1 MKLRA
6 LRLGLLG
13 LAALPLLA
21 GSPAPALLPS
31 ADLARILDEHW
42 QLKIEDDLESRL
54 QLGLP
59 LTRLPDVS
67 AAGNQKAAAEARRIL
82 ERLERVDPARLSHE
96 EWISRELAM
105 WSCRQTVA
113 LEPHFLLL
121 PQLTVGSLPLRSVHV
136 ALATVP
142 LRGRADLDNYLGL
155 VRQYPGLIRQL
166 RSNLEAQRKA
176 GILPPRDVIDVTAPI
191 LRSFARKPEEG
202 ALWVADD
209 RLAAA
214 RGEGADVAAFQAAIR
229 RLVTAEVNPA
239 LEELAGAL
247 EALKPAAPQR
257 TGIGQYPGG
266 AAAYRTLVRFHTSL
280 DITPEEVH
288 RRGLDEVARIAA
300 RMAETRAKLGFKGTR
315 EEFHRLIRTDGRFLA
330 KSPED
335 VADRL
340 MRPVRRIEPLISR
353 YFLRLPR
360 APYGVKRLDP
370 SLEGGTLTFG
380 YYQVPTPADPRGYY
394 FFNGSQLDQ
403 RPLINA
409 AALTYHELVP
419 GHHFQINLQLE
430 NASLPTFRRLQ
441 FHNAFVEGWG
451 EYASELGIEMGLY
464 EDPYDFYGRLGM
476 DMFLATRLVV
486 DTGMNHLGWPRE
498 KAVTYMLEH
507 ILESET
513 QIRSETLRYSADMPG
528 QALAY
533 KMGSFKLQEL
543 RRRAERELGAR
554 FDLRRFHEAVLGSG
568 SMPLTVL
575 EKHVD
580 WWIGEEK
587 KRG

>member
-1 MKLRA
+1 MKPRA
-6 LRLGLLG
+6 LRLALLG

-21 GSPAPALLPS
+21 GSPAPAPLPS
-31 ADLARILDEHW
+31 ADLARILDDYW
-42 QLKIEDDLESRL
+42 QLEIEDDLDSRI

-59 LTRLPDVS
+59 LSRLPDVS
-67 AAGNQKAAAEARRIL
+67 EAGTKKKAAEARRIL
-82 ERLERVDPARLSHE
+82 ERLERIGPAGLSHE

-113 LEPHFLLL
+113 LEPHFPLL
-121 PQLTVGSLPLRSVHV
+121 PQLTTGSLPLRDIHV

-142 LRGRADLDNYLGL
+142 LRGRADLDGYLGIA
-155 VRQYPGLIRQL
+155 RQYPGLVRQL
-166 RSNLEAQRKA
+166 RVNLEAQRKA
-176 GILPPRDVIDVTAPI
+176 GILPPKDVIDVSAPI
-191 LRSFARKPEEG
+191 LRSFLRKPEEG
-202 ALWVADD
+202 ALWVSEE

-214 RGEGADVAAFQAAIR
+214 RQDGADVAAFQAEIR
-229 RLVTAEVNPA
+229 RIVTAEVNPA

-247 EALKPAAPQR
+247 ESLRAAAPQQ

-266 AAAYRTLVRFHTSL
+266 EAAYRALVRFHTSL
-280 DITPEEVH
+280 DVTPEEVH
-288 RRGLDEVARIAA
+288 RRGLDEVARIDA

-315 EEFHRLIRTDGRFLA
+315 EEFHRLIRTGGRFLA

-409 AALTYHELVP
+409 AALIYHELVP
-419 GHHFQINLQLE
+419 GHHFQINLQME
-430 NASLPTFRRLQ
+430 NASLPAFRRMQ

-498 KAVTYMLEH
+498 KAVSYMLEH
-507 ILESET
+507 VLESET

-528 QALAY
+528 QALGY

-554 FDLRRFHEAVLGSG
+554 FDLRRFHDAVLGSG

-575 EKHVD
+575 EQHID

-587 KRG
+587 KRR